1 MNILIGGAW
10 PYANGSLHIGHI
22 AALLPGDVIARY
34 HRAKGD
40 EVLYISGSDCH
51 GTPIAIRARK
61 EGIPAKAIA
70 DKYHEEF
77 VKCFNKLNFSYD
89 YYFRTDDEYHKSKVQ
104 ELIKLLYEKGLV
116 YEKKVNQVYCESCD
130 QFLPDRYVEGECPH
144 CHSVARGDQC
154 ENCGTLLEPLELIN
168 RTCKLCGKK
177 PIVRESKQL
186 YFALSTFEKELKSH
200 LKNSRKN
207 WRINAVNNTERYLQE
222 GLQDRAISRD
232 LSVGIDVPIKGFEDK
247 KIYVWID
254 AVFGYLTASEKWSE
268 TVGKDWSDFWNN
280 ESIAYF
286 VHGKDNIP
294 FHTIILPALLR
305 GIGPGKNPDR
315 IISSEYIT
323 LEGRKISTSYNWAL
337 WVPELIEKYNSDL
350 IRYFFIANNPEKR
363 DADFT
368 WRDFINRNNGE
379 LLGAYGNLV
388 NRTLV
393 FAKKNF
399 QGRIP
404 KGIVDESIKEKLQE
418 LYKVVGEEIQGGNL
432 KNGLDCIFDFIRSIN
447 KYFDEETPWLTIND
461 NKEKCENTIYN
472 CIYAIANAAN
482 LLNPYLPES
491 SLKLKAWLKFKD
503 FTWEVVTVETGIE
516 IGDFHILF
524 ERIDKKIINEET
536 AKLSSK

>member
-323 LEGRKISTSYNWAL
+323 LEGRKISTSNNWAL

-368 WRDFINRNNGE
+368 WRDFINRNDGE

>member
-40 EVLYISGSDCH
+40 DVLYISGSDCH

-77 VKCFNKLNFSYD
+77 VKCFNKLNFSFD
-89 YYFRTDDEYHKSKVQ
+89 YYFRTDDEYHKTKVQ

-144 CHSVARGDQC
+144 CHSIARGDQC
-154 ENCGTLLEPLELIN
+154 ESCGTLLEPLELIN
-168 RTCKLCGKK
+168 RTCKLCGQK

-186 YFALSTFEKELKSH
+186 YFALSTFEKELRNH

-323 LEGRKISTSYNWAL
+323 LEGRKISTSNNWAL
-337 WVPELIEKYNSDL
+337 WVPDLLDKYNSDL

-404 KGIVDESIKEKLQE
+404 RGIVNDSIEEKLE
-418 LYKVVGEEIQGGNL
+418 DLYKAVGEEIQGGNL
-432 KNGLDCIFDFIRSIN
+432 KNGLEYIFDFIRSIN
-447 KYFDEETPWLTIND
+447 KYFDEETPWITIND

-472 CIYAIANAAN
+472 CIYAIANGAN
-482 LLNPYLPES
+482 LLNPFLPES
-491 SLKLKAWLKFKD
+491 SLKLKDWLKLKEFSWK
-503 FTWEVVTVETGIE
+503 VIKVESGVE

-524 ERIDKKIINEET
+524 NRIDKKIINEET
-536 AKLSSK
+536 SKLSSK

>member
-323 LEGRKISTSYNWAL
+323 LEGRKISTSNNWAL